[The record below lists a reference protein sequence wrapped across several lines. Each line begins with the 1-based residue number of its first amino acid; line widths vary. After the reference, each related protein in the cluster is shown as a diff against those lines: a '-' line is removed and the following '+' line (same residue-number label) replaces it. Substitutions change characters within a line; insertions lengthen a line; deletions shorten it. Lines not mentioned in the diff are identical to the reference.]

1 MPTAFAVPRNP
12 DQLLSHPPATGCRR
26 RYMSLPY
33 WRDKAGQI
41 GARPTRS
48 LHRCRRSRTSA
59 LRRDTRDREAGRR
72 RRLSLHQ
79 ADSPPFPRSAAVPAL
94 LCPQVRF
101 LSLSDTMPAG
111 WHMHSILRKLSVPA
125 HTLPRQ
131 RLVSSLPAV
140 RITSTLSCPALRVS
154 SHSTPA
160 KSAAVLPRPACPLVQ
175 SPRRDSSPPSL

>member
-1 MPTAFAVPRNP
+1 MPSDPVAEGCGSGDSSVVR
-12 DQLLSHPPATGCRR
+12 DCRGPAAGCRFSGVDQSR
-26 RYMSLPY
+26 RRQAPAS
-33 WRDKAGQI
+33 GV
-41 GARPTRS
+41 
-48 LHRCRRSRTSA
+48 HRAKWNTA
-59 LRRDTRDREAGRR
+59 VHRDTRDREAGRR

-175 SPRRDSSPPSL
+175 SPRRDYSPPSL